1 MAAGDG
7 PGGGGDKGAP
17 QCGDAMPAACGGECT
32 DPEKTCTLID
42 TRDEYGFGMR
52 LCTCVRSARDP
63 GDPIPN
69 D

>member
-1 MAAGDG
+1 
-7 PGGGGDKGAP
+7 
-17 QCGDAMPAACGGECT
+17 MPAACGGECT